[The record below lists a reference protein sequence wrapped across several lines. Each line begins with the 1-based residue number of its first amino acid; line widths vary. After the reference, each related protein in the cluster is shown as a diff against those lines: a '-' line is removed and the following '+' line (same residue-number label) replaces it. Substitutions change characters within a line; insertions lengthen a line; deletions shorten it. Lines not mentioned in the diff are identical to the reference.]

1 MLMPLLFGILT
12 DSIESNV
19 ENAAV
24 HVEQGNQQLVSA
36 AQYQVCSTIDNF
48 CLIVFHYLVEIYSI
62 LESKEYFPETSF
74 SPINHY
80 HYWQAFRQNILVAC
94 LQNGLVC

>member
-36 AQYQVCSTIDNF
+36 AQYQVCLTIDNF
-48 CLIVFHYLVEIYSI
+48 FLI
-62 LESKEYFPETSF
+62 
-74 SPINHY
+74 INLHLC
-80 HYWQAFRQNILVAC
+80 W
-94 LQNGLVC
+94 